1 MSSQVWPAHPK
12 PLPDELLS
20 SWLVRIAQA
29 NGLKLQTFCD
39 IVFGKEHQL
48 WNRDIDRSAPHWL
61 LASLAQHTQTP
72 MSHVEQTT
80 LTIYR
85 DRLYRKHHCAGQLR
99 WILSTGIYHR
109 KRRRCG
115 IQFCPQCLNDDDAPY
130 FRTRWRVAV
139 LTFCPTHRILL
150 HDRCPACLTPL
161 AYHRRELGRPKVT
174 ETGLLCL
181 CHACDF
187 DLRQA
192 NVAPYIPY
200 DTSIQHMLGEIA
212 VHIAGQNTDINLGHL
227 DALHQF
233 CKVMVSRRTSAHLAA
248 HVAEALGIL
257 DLRITRGRQ
266 AFELRPIHERHH
278 IIQLSAWLLA
288 DPHKRLTDAW
298 QAKAIRCNYLT
309 RDFKCMPPWYAA
321 LTDSFRRKRH

>member
-1 MSSQVWPAHPK
+1 
-12 PLPDELLS
+12 
-20 SWLVRIAQA
+20 
-29 NGLKLQTFCD
+29 
-39 IVFGKEHQL
+39 
-48 WNRDIDRSAPHWL
+48 
-61 LASLAQHTQTP
+61 
-72 MSHVEQTT
+72 
-80 LTIYR
+80 
-85 DRLYRKHHCAGQLR
+85 
-99 WILSTGIYHR
+99 
-109 KRRRCG
+109 
-115 IQFCPQCLNDDDAPY
+115 
-130 FRTRWRVAV
+130 
-139 LTFCPTHRILL
+139 
-150 HDRCPACLTPL
+150 
-161 AYHRRELGRPKVT
+161 
-174 ETGLLCL
+174 LLCL

-192 NVAPYIPY
+192 NAAPYIPY
-200 DTSIQHMLGEIA
+200 DIVIQHMLVEIA
-212 VHIAGQNTDINLGHL
+212 VHIAGQNTDINPGYL

-233 CKVMVSRRTSAHLAA
+233 CKVMVSRRTSAHLAV

-309 RDFKCMPPWYAA
+309 RDFNCMPPWYAA